1 MTRVQIDLVASV
13 ERRTTGRET
22 EKDIQEKE
30 RKSTRKKSNL
40 LALPEDV
47 LDEHLSKSIIYL
59 N

>member
-13 ERRTTGRET
+13 ERRTTGRKT
-22 EKDIQEKE
+22 EKDIEEKE